1 MTYPHAISSIKP
13 ISIQM
18 KATSRHSPIK
28 YTNTLPSNSSAR
40 EVLQKTNQH
49 QVGRQTN
56 RARGEC
62 VSQADKHG
70 SRSSLG
76 THLSSEKKQR
86 TSFEIL
92 MCARWRWWR
101 YSNNASEIAFAT
113 QRQASAITIVFVEH
127 SVIKSCRRFP
137 LSSSLFSLG
146 LPLSHTKM
154 RANI

>member
-1 MTYPHAISSIKP
+1 
-13 ISIQM
+13 M

-28 YTNTLPSNSSAR
+28 HTNTVPSNSSAR
-40 EVLQKTNQH
+40 EVLRKTNQH
-49 QVGRQTN
+49 QVGKQTN

-70 SRSSLG
+70 SRSSSG
-76 THLSSEKKQR
+76 TGLSSEKKQR
-86 TSFEIL
+86 ESFELL
-92 MCARWRWWR
+92 MCARWR
-101 YSNNASEIAFAT
+101 YSNNANEIAFAT

-137 LSSSLFSLG
+137 LSSSLFSLF
-146 LPLSHTKM
+146 LPLLHTKM